1 MRCLPVLPF
10 SLACRCAMIRAV
22 KWMDEVEEEKRQ
34 KVVHE
39 GKRWTKS
46 STAPRKP
53 AWWHRCRRVGPG
65 KRQQQL
71 LGGRSISRPPTDRS
85 KSFEK
90 QGRPPYKKDD
100 IVLQNNVHR
109 AAP

>member
-1 MRCLPVLPF
+1 
-10 SLACRCAMIRAV
+10 MIRAV

-53 AWWHRCRRVGPG
+53 AWWHRCRRGGPG
-65 KRQQQL
+65 KRQRQL
-71 LGGRSISRPPTDRS
+71 LGGRSVRRKPTHCA
-85 KSFEK
+85 KTVEK
-90 QGRPPYKKDD
+90 EGRPPYKMDD
-100 IVLQNNVHR
+100 MGIETPLNGGARTFPQTICR
-109 AAP
+109 

>member
-1 MRCLPVLPF
+1 
-10 SLACRCAMIRAV
+10 MIRAV

-65 KRQQQL
+65 KRQQQQ
-71 LGGRSISRPPTDRS
+71 LGCRSVKRQPTDCLQS
-85 KSFEK
+85 CGKE
-90 QGRPPYKKDD
+90 GRATLKHSDHIIPTHCEGG
-100 IVLQNNVHR
+100 L
-109 AAP
+109 APSLTHYMGELAP